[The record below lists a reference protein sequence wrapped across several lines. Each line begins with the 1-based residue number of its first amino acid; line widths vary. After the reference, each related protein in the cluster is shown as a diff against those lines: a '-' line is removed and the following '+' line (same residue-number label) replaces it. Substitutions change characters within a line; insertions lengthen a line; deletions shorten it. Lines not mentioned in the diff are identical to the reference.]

1 MATIL
6 PRLLPSWVLAHD
18 ALIIQPWQNGN
29 KWKARVNGIEKTWAW
44 LKKRRDANRHPP
56 APHYWQIFAIVAAN
70 LVVLSLL
77 IFDTAVGETRPAGPF
92 ARALGELITDFGSSG
107 WILIASAILLFEGL
121 SSFRLSRSVKRR
133 FRALYAAQIGAY
145 FFLAVA
151 LSGLS
156 ANVLKRVIG
165 RARPSQF
172 DEWGAFGLS
181 PFSGSKFESFPSGHS
196 TTVGAIFMVLI
207 LLLPRYRLAFILLAL
222 WMGFSRVMVSAHYPS
237 DVIAGLSY
245 GAWFSLLLANIFARY
260 RLVFMPDAKGWPV
273 PRLSL
278 IPLKQLPPDPLG
290 KPFRTGN

>member
-1 MATIL
+1 M
-6 PRLLPSWVLAHD
+6 
-18 ALIIQPWQNGN
+18 
-29 KWKARVNGIEKTWAW
+29 KGIETTWAW

-70 LVVLSLL
+70 LVLLSFLV
-77 IFDTAVGETRPAGPF
+77 FDTAVGAVRPAGPF
-92 ARALGELITDFGSSG
+92 THSLGELITDFGSSG
-107 WILIASAILLFEGL
+107 WILIASAILFFEGL
-121 SSFRLSRSVKRR
+121 SSFRLSRSVKRG

-156 ANVLKRVIG
+156 ANLLKRIIG

-172 DEWGAFGLS
+172 DEWGSFGFS
-181 PFSGSKFESFPSGHS
+181 SFSGSKFESFPSGHA

-207 LLLPRYRLAFILLAL
+207 LLVPRYRLAFILLAL

-245 GAWFSLLLANIFARY
+245 GGWFSLLLANVFARY

-278 IPLKQLPPDPLG
+278 IPVHRLPPDLLG
-290 KPFRTGN
+290 KPFGNGN

>member
-1 MATIL
+1 MWMPGIHEW
-6 PRLLPSWVLAHD
+6 R
-18 ALIIQPWQNGN
+18 NGN
-29 KWKARVNGIEKTWAW
+29 KRKAYVKGIETTWAW

-70 LVVLSLL
+70 LVLLSFLV
-77 IFDTAVGETRPAGPF
+77 FDTAVGAVRPAGPF
-92 ARALGELITDFGSSG
+92 THSLGELITDFGSSG
-107 WILIASAILLFEGL
+107 WILIASAILFFEGL
-121 SSFRLSRSVKRR
+121 SSFRLSRSVKRG

-156 ANVLKRVIG
+156 ANLLKRIIG

-172 DEWGAFGLS
+172 DEWGSFGFS
-181 PFSGSKFESFPSGHS
+181 SFSGSKFESFPSGHA

-207 LLLPRYRLAFILLAL
+207 LLVPRYRLAFILLAL

-245 GAWFSLLLANIFARY
+245 GGWFSLLLANVFARY

-278 IPLKQLPPDPLG
+278 IPVHRLPPDLLG
-290 KPFRTGN
+290 KPFGDGN